1 MKRVLLQIMLSF
13 GVIAAFSGCT
23 LFSFDT
29 VAPLI
34 ATDVESCEL
43 RGSVS
48 EGQARIEGG
57 FSVNSNQS
65 WSAQVVYSA
74 AEELDW
80 ISLLQTEYENVTGK
94 VEESMLSFVLGPNDA
109 DQPREAVIKL
119 TSQDCEKTVKVV
131 QKPADPYVMI
141 MAGQSLEM
149 EPDATGAALSI
160 IANRT
165 WTAELKDASKWEGFV
180 LNTTSG
186 EKEGSALS
194 MSFRESY
201 TATPKEAVIT
211 LTPAGGEPSDI
222 TVTQNGLVVIVDFVS
237 QPFTTDIGT
246 SKSEQYF
253 GEYILSWYG
262 TDYKFA
268 LSGNSGTALMYYEP
282 YDGKTISKGAV
293 IMSKGWVDLP
303 AVSGMA
309 LTKVTMTAGATNKKW
324 LITEPLSTAAVQ
336 GGGQVT
342 LAKPGDSYTW
352 TLTDPKENHVYSLY
366 TSTTSCRVK
375 YIKLIY
381 R

>member
-1 MKRVLLQIMLSF
+1 MKKVLPQFVLITGM
-13 GVIAAFSGCT
+13 IAILSGCT

-29 VAPLI
+29 VAPQI

-48 EGQARIEGG
+48 EGQARIEGAFG
-57 FSVNSNQS
+57 VNSNQS
-65 WSAQVVYSA
+65 WSAQVIYSES
-74 AEELDW
+74 EELDW
-80 ISLLQTEYENVTGK
+80 IDLLQTEYENVTGK
-94 VEESMLSFVLGPNDA
+94 VESSILSFVLGPNDS
-109 DQPREAVIKL
+109 DKSRDAVIKL
-119 TSQDCEKTVKVV
+119 TSQDCEKIVKIV

-141 MAGQSLEM
+141 MADQSLEM
-149 EPDATGAALSI
+149 EPDATGAALGI
-160 IANRT
+160 VANRT
-165 WTAELKDASKWEGFV
+165 WTAQLKDASKWEGFV

-186 EKEGSALS
+186 EKEGSTLS
-194 MSFRESY
+194 VTFPESY
-201 TATPKEAVIT
+201 TATPKEAVIS
-211 LTPAGGEPSDI
+211 LTPAGGDPTDI
-222 TVTQNGLVVIVDFVS
+222 TITQNGLVVIVDFVS
-237 QPFTTDIGT
+237 QPFTTNIGT
-246 SKSEQYF
+246 SKSEKYF
-253 GEYILSWYG
+253 GEYTLQWYG

>member
-1 MKRVLLQIMLSF
+1 MKRVLLQLMLIF
-13 GVIAAFSGCT
+13 GMIAAFSGCT

-48 EGQARIEGG
+48 EGQARIEGS

-141 MAGQSLEM
+141 MADQSLEM
-149 EPDATGAALSI
+149 EPDATGAALGI

-186 EKEGSALS
+186 EKEGSTLL
-194 MSFRESY
+194 MSFPESY

-211 LTPAGGEPSDI
+211 LTPAGGEPTDI
-222 TVTQNGLVVIVDFVS
+222 TITQNGLVVIVDFVS

-246 SKSEQYF
+246 SKSEKYF

-268 LSGNSGTALMYYEP
+268 LTGNSGTALMYYEP

-309 LTKVTMTAGATNKKW
+309 LTKLTMTAGATNKKW
-324 LITEPLSTAAVQ
+324 LITEQLSTAAVP
-336 GGGQVT
+336 GGAQVT
-342 LAKPGDSYTW
+342 IAKPGDSYTW
-352 TLTDPKENHVYSLY
+352 TLTDPKENHSYSLY